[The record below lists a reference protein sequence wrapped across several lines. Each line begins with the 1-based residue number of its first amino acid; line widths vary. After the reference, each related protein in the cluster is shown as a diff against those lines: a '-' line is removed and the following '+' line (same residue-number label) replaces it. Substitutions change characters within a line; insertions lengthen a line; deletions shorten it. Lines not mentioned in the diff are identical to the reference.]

1 MEPRRFDLAGLITT
15 SLEVVGLVAVSGF
28 AGAGL
33 FRWLSWFGFAVSGV
47 MLLTGS
53 WWMTTVG
60 ADGYVPV
67 RKRTAI
73 AWRTWR
79 ARRREAR
86 AGRRQVRDRRAA
98 VTS

>member
-67 RKRTAI
+67 RKRLAGVVRRRV
-73 AWRTWR
+73 ARVRDAR
-79 ARRREAR
+79 ARRRAR
-86 AGRRQVRDRRAA
+86 AALV